1 MGITCGSG
9 GGTNASILGFDS
21 INDLSHVSWYLERI
35 KALEIENPYLHEKF
49 TEVHF
54 MVKDK
59 QEKFNSVSP
68 DMKLEQIIQKASKQ
82 PGGKIGEQRKETYVA
97 E

>member
-9 GGTNASILGFDS
+9 GGTNASILEFDS
-21 INDLSHVSWYLERI
+21 INDLSHASWYLERI

-49 TEVHF
+49 MEVHF

-68 DMKLEQIIQKASKQ
+68 DMKLEQIIQKASK
-82 PGGKIGEQRKETYVA
+82 
-97 E
+97 